1 MNELSELF
9 KLVAEDKKKKKE
21 EFDSVVGDL
30 GLDSLFGEFAALK
43 KKEKKKK
50 VEEQKKEESIIGEIT
65 LDSVFDE
72 VANLKKETKKKKIQ
86 EQKTVKAFEKWLY
99 SETTKEQEQ
108 IIEDVIEES
117 LDEVLEVLED
127 RKEELQEPKEE
138 LIEKSLGLLAEP
150 SDAKQ
155 QNDPITPLDQKF
167 ATLDDLQKHYST
179 FLSRI
184 QQQLSTL
191 GGGGETRLRYLD
203 DVVGIATNPGAYN
216 NKFLQWNSTTNKS
229 EFVTINS
236 GNISGISTGYYGNF
250 FDTTTQTIVGVNTHQ
265 PVRLN
270 TTDLS
275 NQVSIANSS
284 HIVVANSGVYNIQFS
299 LQVDKTTAAGA
310 HIYIW
315 LRKNGLDVSNSA
327 TELAVQGTFSEV
339 VAAWNFVVASNA
351 NDYYELMWS
360 ATDSHIRLKAVGASA
375 VVPAIPSVIVSVVS
389 V

>member
-1 MNELSELF
+1 MTSELTDFF
-9 KLVAEDKKKKKE
+9 KLLAEDKKKKKE

-30 GLDSLFGEFAALK
+30 GLDSLFN
-43 KKEKKKK
+43 
-50 VEEQKKEESIIGEIT
+50 
-65 LDSVFDE
+65 E
-72 VANLKKETKKKKIQ
+72 VANLKKETKKKKVQ

-99 SETTKEQEQ
+99 SETPKEQEQ
-108 IIEDVIEES
+108 IIENVIEES
-117 LDEVLEVLED
+117 LDEVLEILED
-127 RKEELQEPKEE
+127 HKEEPKEE

-150 SDAKQ
+150 SDVKQ
-155 QNDPITPLDQKF
+155 QQDPITPLNQKF

-191 GGGGETRLRYLD
+191 GGGGETKLRYLD
-203 DVVGIATNPGAYN
+203 DVVGVATNSGVYN
-216 NKFLQWNSTTNKS
+216 SKFLQWNSTTNKS
-229 EFVTINS
+229 EFVNINS

-265 PVRLN
+265 PIRLN

-284 HIVVANSGVYNIQFS
+284 HIVIANSGVYNIQFS

-315 LRKNGLDVSNSA
+315 LRKNGLNVPNSA

-339 VAAWNFVVASNA
+339 VAAWNFVVQSEA

-360 ATDSHIRLKAVGASA
+360 ATDSHIRLKAVSA
-375 VVPAIPSVIVSVVS
+375 NGVVPAIPSVIVSVVS